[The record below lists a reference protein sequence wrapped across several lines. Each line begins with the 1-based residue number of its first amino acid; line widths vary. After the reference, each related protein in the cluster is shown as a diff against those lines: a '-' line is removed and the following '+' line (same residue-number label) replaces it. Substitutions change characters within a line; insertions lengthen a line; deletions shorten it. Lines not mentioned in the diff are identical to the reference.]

1 MNVKNPSTFNM
12 LSKSNDLNNSIN
24 LKTQKEN
31 NVNNNTKNVNKN
43 KFFPSFSSKIHNY
56 YFKSKHAE
64 MYIIKQ
70 KNYDLNVSELSKYS
84 NSNTNNNNSNPNL
97 NANSKKLPKIEI
109 VQSQSPK
116 METQQTTRF
125 LMHIFFFLL
134 LY

>member
-1 MNVKNPSTFNM
+1 
-12 LSKSNDLNNSIN
+12 
-24 LKTQKEN
+24 
-31 NVNNNTKNVNKN
+31 
-43 KFFPSFSSKIHNY
+43 
-56 YFKSKHAE
+56 

-84 NSNTNNNNSNPNL
+84 NSNTNNNSNPNL

-125 LMHIFFFLL
+125 LMHLFFFAIILNVNL
-134 LY
+134 F